1 MKLEAI
7 ESSKCVILSVSN
19 QFNSCTLL
27 TSYSELNGNVH
38 FLNRHCHVVL
48 IGRR

>member
-19 QFNSCTLL
+19 QFNSCTLQ
-27 TSYSELNGNVH
+27 TNYSELNRNVH
-38 FLNRHCHVVL
+38 VLHRHCQVVL
-48 IGRR
+48 IGRH